1 MTKKDANN
9 NIIRSFP
16 KYMLAEILKHAASNS
31 ITDFLNAKLT
41 CKAFHGASNYH
52 QIFENVSMDKLS
64 VVPWRKIV
72 SSLDLANSSK
82 ISSKFI
88 ASFRLKTEEFLS
100 SMWVY
105 LSLTGPKQIGCNCCH
120 HDIRL
125 TCSSSSEGQS
135 WEASNNVG
143 RRCDSCFW
151 DHEATLFVVCLGNI

>member
-16 KYMLAEILKHAASNS
+16 KDMLAEILKHAASNS
-31 ITDFLNAKLT
+31 ITDFVT
-41 CKAFHGASNYH
+41 
-52 QIFENVSMDKLS
+52 
-64 VVPWRKIV
+64 PIV

-82 ISSKFI
+82 ISSKII

>member
-1 MTKKDANN
+1 ANN

-16 KYMLAEILKHAASNS
+16 KDMLAEILKHAASNS
-31 ITDFLNAKLT
+31 ITDFVNAKLT

-52 QIFENVSMDKLS
+52 QILENVSMDI
-64 VVPWRKIV
+64 VQVV

-82 ISSKFI
+82 RSSKII
-88 ASFRLKTEEFLS
+88 ASFRLKTEKFLS

-105 LSLTGPKQIGCNCCH
+105 VALTGRNKSA
-120 HDIRL
+120 

-135 WEASNNVG
+135 WEASNKVSCG
-143 RRCDSCFW
+143 CDFCFW